1 MKVRKFKKDEWVGY
15 CQFLDSSVESLRNER
30 KRSVILEALPQED
43 FYDYE
48 IYIDDEGSQTV
59 TIKKVKE
66 ENLFYIESK

>member
-15 CQFLDSSVESLRNER
+15 CQFLDSSVESLKNER
-30 KRSVILEALPQED
+30 KRSVILEVLAQED

-48 IYIDDEGSQTV
+48 IYIDDERSQTV